1 MAYLTIDYYLDTFGG
16 EVADEALF
24 NRLATAASDI
34 IDAIATQPIT
44 DVVDKDLLAKATAYQ
59 VEYIEAQ
66 GGIAALTG
74 CADSQRAV
82 TEKLDDYSITEAQT
96 SEAGSNQLS
105 LNGIPISP
113 MTVSILRRMGL
124 MSRWVYAGRKRCR

>member
-16 EVADEALF
+16 EVTDEALF
-24 NRLATAASDI
+24 NRLTTAASDI
-34 IDAIATQPIT
+34 IDAIVTKPIT
-44 DVVDKDLLAKATAYQ
+44 DEVDKDMLAKAVAYQ

-74 CADSQRAV
+74 FADSQRAV

-96 SEAGSNQLS
+96 AEAGSNQLS

-124 MSRWVYAGRKRCR
+124 MSRWVYASRRRCC